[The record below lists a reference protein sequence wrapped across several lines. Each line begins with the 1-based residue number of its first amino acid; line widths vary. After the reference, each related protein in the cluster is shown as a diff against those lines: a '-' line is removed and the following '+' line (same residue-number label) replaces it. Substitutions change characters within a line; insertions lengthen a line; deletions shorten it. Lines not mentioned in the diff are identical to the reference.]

1 MANLCTT
8 SDYKAYKKIEHVK
21 DDSQIDVLVTSI
33 SELVKTYC
41 GSTLIDYYSSNKT
54 ETFDIFD
61 AGTAEVFLTES
72 PLVSVSSVQERD
84 SITDSYTTLTANT
97 DYYVDTEHDRIFR
110 IDGDVS
116 SKAWSRGFA
125 SVQIVYRAGYST
137 TPQDLRLAIYD
148 LFTYYLKEEYKG
160 RKSLAGATLQNET
173 STSIREDIGFPDHI
187 KRVLDMYRVIDVM

>member
-1 MANLCTT
+1 MANLCTK
-8 SDYKAYKKIEHVK
+8 SDYKAYKKIEHAK

-125 SVQIVYRAGYST
+125 SVQIIYRAGYST

-148 LFTYYLKEEYKG
+148 LITYYLKEEYKG
-160 RKSLAGATLQNET
+160 RKSMAGATLQNET

-187 KRVLDMYRVIDVM
+187 KRVLDMYRVVDVM

>member
-1 MANLCTT
+1 MANLCTK
-8 SDYKAYKKIEHVK
+8 SDYKAYKKIEHAK

-41 GSTLIDYYSSNKT
+41 GSTLIDYYGSDKT

-61 AGTAEVFLTES
+61 TGTAEVFLTES

-110 IDGDVS
+110 IDGDIS

-148 LFTYYLKEEYKG
+148 LITYYLKEEYKG

-187 KRVLDMYRVIDVM
+187 KRVLDMYRVVDVM

>member
-1 MANLCTT
+1 MANLCTK
-8 SDYKAYKKIEHVK
+8 SDYKAYKKIEHAK

-41 GSTLIDYYSSNKT
+41 GSTLIDYYGSDKT

-61 AGTAEVFLTES
+61 TGTAEVFLTES

-110 IDGDVS
+110 IDGDIS

-125 SVQIVYRAGYST
+125 SVQIIYRAGYST

-148 LFTYYLKEEYKG
+148 LITYYLKEEYKG
-160 RKSLAGATLQNET
+160 RKSMAGATLQNET

-187 KRVLDMYRVIDVM
+187 KRVLDMYRVVDVM

>member
-1 MANLCTT
+1 MANLCTK
-8 SDYKAYKKIEHVK
+8 SEYKAYKKIEHAK
-21 DDSQIDVLVTSI
+21 DDSQIDVLITSV

-41 GSTLIDYYSSNKT
+41 GSTLIDYYGSNKT
-54 ETFDIFD
+54 EIFDILD
-61 AGTAEVFLTES
+61 TDTSEIFLTES

-84 SITDSYTTLTANT
+84 SISSSYNTLTANT

-110 IDGDVS
+110 IDGDIS

-125 SVQIVYRAGYST
+125 SVQIVYRAGYSS

-148 LFTYYLKEEYKG
+148 LITYYLKEEYKG

-173 STSIREDIGFPDHI
+173 ATSIKDDIGFPDHI
-187 KRVLDMYRVIDVM
+187 KRVLDMYRVVDVM

>member
-1 MANLCTT
+1 MANLCTRD
-8 SDYKAYKKIEHVK
+8 DYKAYKKIEHVK
-21 DDSQIDVLVTSI
+21 DDSQIDVLVNSV

-41 GSTLIDYYSSNKT
+41 GSTLIDYYGSDKT
-54 ETFDIFD
+54 EVFDIFD
-61 AGTAEVFLTES
+61 IGTAEVFLTES

-84 SITDSYTTLTANT
+84 SITDSYTTLTVNT

-110 IDGDVS
+110 IDGDIS

-148 LFTYYLKEEYKG
+148 LITYYLKEEYKG

-187 KRVLDMYRVIDVM
+187 KRVLDMYRVVDVM